1 MSFFATLDPLM
12 AVLLK
17 EDSGNLRTY
26 LKEARN
32 QLYENA
38 KPQESLYAIG
48 LGVARGMAYLA
59 ELKVPLVGRLT
70 LSTDCILKM
79 GDHGMCGMLIYS
91 AFLQPD
97 ILHRSLSAEHVLV
110 SKDGVCKVT
119 GFGFAEHVREREEYE
134 RTKRVGDSL

>member
-1 MSFFATLDPLM
+1 M

-48 LGVARGMAYLA
+48 LGVAKGMAYLA
-59 ELKVPLVGRLT
+59 ELKVPLVGQRT
-70 LSTDCILKM
+70 VPTDCILKV
-79 GDHGMCGMLIYS
+79 GSHATYGMLIHS
-91 AFLQPD
+91 ALCSQT
-97 ILHRSLSAEHVLV
+97 SCTAV
-110 SKDGVCKVT
+110 
-119 GFGFAEHVREREEYE
+119 
-134 RTKRVGDSL
+134 